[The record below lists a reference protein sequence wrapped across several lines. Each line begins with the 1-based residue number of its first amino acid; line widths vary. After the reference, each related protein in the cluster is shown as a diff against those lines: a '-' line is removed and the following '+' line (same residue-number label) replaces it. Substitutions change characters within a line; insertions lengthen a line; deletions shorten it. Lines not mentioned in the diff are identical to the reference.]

1 MKVEHVAM
9 WTTNIEKLKKFYTK
23 YFNGKSGDK
32 YINEKK
38 HFESYFIEFDNG
50 ARLEIMSNEKIK
62 SRAGEIDETQEF
74 IGLAHIAFSV
84 GSKKKVD
91 ELTNLLK
98 NEEYKVV
105 SEPRHTGDG
114 YYESCILDPDGNRV
128 EITE

>member
-1 MKVEHVAM
+1 MKIEHVAM
-9 WTTNIEKLKKFYTK
+9 WTTNIEQLKKFYIE
-23 YFNGKSGDK
+23 YFNGKSGNK

-38 HFESYFIEFDNG
+38 HFESYFIEFDED

-62 SRAGEIDETQEF
+62 SRTSDGAQEF

-84 GSKKKVD
+84 GSVKKVD
-91 ELTNLLK
+91 ELTDLLK
-98 NEEYKVV
+98 NKGYEVV
-105 SEPRHTGDG
+105 SGPRRTGDG